1 MLVPSDAYHPSV
13 PTQAPDLE
21 ASKDLLD
28 LANTITRTDKESFI
42 GAFNDWYDKYQDILN
57 ERIHDKF
64 IKKKTPPYMRPRLHS
79 AYLSVKRNMPLLGTF
94 YDRPETGLPN
104 TNNALEELFSDQK
117 SKIRIHSGICREH
130 RKKFLD
136 E

>member
-42 GAFNDWYDKYQDILN
+42 GAFNDWYEKYQDILN
-57 ERIHDKF
+57 ERIHDMF

-104 TNNALEELFSDQK
+104 TNNALVELFSDQK
-117 SKIRIHSGICREH
+117 SKIRIHSGICREQ
-130 RKKFLD
+130 RKKLLD

>member
-42 GAFNDWYDKYQDILN
+42 GAFNDWYEKYQDILN

-94 YDRPETGLPN
+94 YDLS
-104 TNNALEELFSDQK
+104 L
-117 SKIRIHSGICREH
+117 IHI
-130 RKKFLD
+130 
-136 E
+136 

>member
-1 MLVPSDAYHPSV
+1 VLVPSDAYHPSV

-42 GAFNDWYDKYQDILN
+42 GAFNDWYEKYQDILN

-79 AYLSVKRNMPLLGTF
+79 A
-94 YDRPETGLPN
+94 
-104 TNNALEELFSDQK
+104 LEGLFSDQK